1 MDFLQKSKY
10 DINVW
15 QRALLLLR
23 AQLVPPRRPQS
34 LAQVAPYLSSNPL
47 FKGCLAFPPTQVLLW
62 PLVLEPPGVEG
73 EPCDLAP
80 PAHKLAHRCRG
91 ETKLD
96 PWNGSRLSEI
106 FIGRWQQLNPFSRS
120 CLRQR
125 TFSRWHKLK
134 SQILVKKRC
143 YEKAGN
149 LKDLSRRN
157 LRFHCSKY
165 FLGLVCPLRSG

>member
-1 MDFLQKSKY
+1 MDFRFKVQMWHWCLTKGSPPLARTTGSTKETAKPGAGRPIFDLQ
-10 DINVW
+10 
-15 QRALLLLR
+15 
-23 AQLVPPRRPQS
+23 PT
-34 LAQVAPYLSSNPL
+34 
-47 FKGCLAFPPTQVLLW
+47 FKACLAFPLTQVLLW
-62 PLVLEPPGVEG
+62 PLLLEPPGVEG